1 MKTLLILIFLAFAM
15 HAGAQVAINTD
26 SSLPDNSAMLDIKSS
41 DKGILIPRMTQTQRD
56 GIANPATGLMIFQTD
71 NSPGFYF
78 NSGTSVS
85 PEWAMTGTGS
95 FWGVTGNTG
104 ISASTNF
111 IGTTGNVPLI
121 FKANNAVS
129 GMINPIFFNTSL
141 GYVSLQITTTGTYNT
156 AFGRGALFTNTSGSG
171 NTASGSQALNLNS
184 SGSYNTA
191 NGYFSM
197 TSNTFGGGNTAA
209 GTSSLGYN
217 TTGNDNTALG
227 GNALFLNT
235 TACKNTAVGADAL
248 FSQSFSPGSN
258 WDAYNVAVGYKA
270 LFSNQSTSYLNG
282 IVNTGVGSLA
292 LYSNTTG
299 SYNTAMGYG
308 SMMHFSEGDYNT
320 AIGYNSLIGAFPNG
334 TGYQNTSCGAMA
346 LASVTS
352 GYNNC
357 AFGHMALIVNS
368 SGFDNTS
375 TGVASLYSN
384 ITGNNNTANGREAL
398 RDNTTSNNTAVGYHA
413 SQTTSSGF
421 QNTSIG
427 ANSLVNNTTGSYNTA
442 VGYNTG
448 PNAVNLANTTCIGID
463 ATATA
468 TDMVRIGNVF
478 VNSIGGQ
485 VGWTTL
491 SDGRFKEN
499 VTENVPGLAFITQ
512 LRPVTYQINREAVNE
527 FTGVNDRKLKQAG
540 ENTGTASD
548 YKTEPLSATTT
559 GFIAQ
564 EVEQAAKNT
573 GFDFSGVD
581 APKNEKDMYGLRYD
595 EFVVPLVKAVQEL
608 NARID
613 AQNSTIEELKAQN
626 EQLMQRI
633 EKSEN
638 K

>member
-1 MKTLLILIFLAFAM
+1 MKNLLFLLILAVGITSN
-15 HAGAQVAINTD
+15 AQVAINTD
-26 SSLPDNSAMLDIKSS
+26 NSVPDNSSMLDIKSS

-85 PEWAMTGTGS
+85 PVWVITGTGS

-111 IGTTGNVPLI
+111 IGTTDNVPLI
-121 FKANNAVS
+121 IKVNNAVS
-129 GMINPIFFNTSL
+129 GMINPFFFNTSL
-141 GYVSLQITTTGTYNT
+141 GYLSLQNTTTGIYNT
-156 AFGRGALFTNTSGSG
+156 AFGKGALFTNSSGSG
-171 NTASGSQALNLNS
+171 NTASGSQALNLNA

-191 NGYFSM
+191 TGYFSM
-197 TSNTFGGGNTAA
+197 TSNTVGSGNTAA
-209 GTSSLGYN
+209 GKSSLANN

-227 GNALFLNT
+227 GSALYMNT
-235 TACKNTAVGADAL
+235 TAGRNTAVGGYAM
-248 FSQSFSPGSN
+248 FSQSFSPGST
-258 WDAYNVAVGYKA
+258 WEAYNVAVGYEA
-270 LFSNQSTSYLNG
+270 LYSNQSTGYLNG
-282 IVNTGVGSLA
+282 ILNTGVGSRA
-292 LYSNTTG
+292 LYLNTTG
-299 SYNTAMGYG
+299 SNNTAMGFG
-308 SMMHFSEGDYNT
+308 SMMYCSTGDYNT
-320 AIGYNSLIGAFPNG
+320 AIGYNSMNGAFSG
-334 TGYQNTSCGAMA
+334 STAYQNTSCGAMA

-357 AFGHMALIVNS
+357 AIGHMAMVVNS
-368 SGFDNTS
+368 SGYDNTA
-375 TGVASLYSN
+375 TGVASLYNN
-384 ITGNNNTANGREAL
+384 ISGNNNTATGREAL
-398 RDNTTSNNTAVGYHA
+398 RDNTTSSNTAVGYHA
-413 SQTTSSGF
+413 SQTTSTGF

-448 PNAVNLANTTCIGID
+448 PNTTNLSNTTCIGID

-499 VTENVPGLAFITQ
+499 VNENVPGLAFITQ
-512 LRPVTYQINREAVNE
+512 LRPVTYQVNRESVND
-527 FTGVNDRKLKQAG
+527 FTGVNDRKLKQAN
-540 ENTGTASD
+540 ENTGTASE
-548 YKTEPLSATTT
+548 YKTEPLSETTT

-564 EVEQAAKNT
+564 EVEQAARNI

-581 APKNEKDMYGLRYD
+581 VPKNEKDMYGLRYD

-608 NARID
+608 AKQNAELLKR
-613 AQNSTIEELKAQN
+613 IEEL
-626 EQLMQRI
+626 
-633 EKSEN
+633 EKR
-638 K
+638 